1 LNQLNKTRSLIM
13 ALLVLNLL
21 FPLVVAKAPTV
32 YEYTLEYRFENRG
45 TTDFMLTEADVAIPL
60 FINTTG
66 TAMRLVEISH
76 DYRTEVMD
84 DDGNKGIIVDID
96 LTLSPGEE
104 ESFTATYEL
113 MSSELEVPE
122 FTLSVAEGFDEIQ
135 SELVDEYCFSTETFP
150 TEFTLSVAEGFDEI
164 QSELVDEYCFS
175 TETFPS
181 DDPMFY
187 DIASGLVD
195 EEDTVLESVS
205 NLVEYIVDETTYCN
219 YETPQ
224 YPNNTL
230 ANHLGDCDDQ
240 SILLITMC
248 RSLDIPAYLQVGI
261 YVHNAIN
268 DQDSSWDDHLT
279 NNADGVAWHGWAMVY
294 IPPWGW
300 VPVDLT
306 MTNADSGLEL
316 IQSAPEYNSNI
327 IPVLNVS
334 KQPYIGGTLEARDR
348 FINSSVCVT
357 ISDTAKVNYSA
368 DNPLQ
373 NYLLL
378 GIGAALLVAIG
389 LMFKYGNQNKAY

>member
-1 LNQLNKTRSLIM
+1 MLIAALMLLNLFSP
-13 ALLVLNLL
+13 LVL
-21 FPLVVAKAPTV
+21 AKTPIV

-45 TTDFMLTEADVAIPL
+45 TTDFTLTEGDVAFPL

-66 TAMRLVEISH
+66 TSVKVAEISREY
-76 DYRTEVMD
+76 DVEVMD
-84 DDGNKGIIVDID
+84 DDGNKGLMVDID

-104 ESFTATYEL
+104 EVYSGVYRI
-113 MSSELEVPE
+113 MSSEIEVPE
-122 FTLSVAEGFDEIQ
+122 FDLAAAEGFDEIP

-150 TEFTLSVAEGFDEI
+150 M
-164 QSELVDEYCFS
+164 
-175 TETFPS
+175 

-195 EEDTVLESVS
+195 EDDTVLETVS
-205 NLVEYIVDETTYCN
+205 TLVEYVVEETTYHN

-224 YPNNTL
+224 YPNSTL

-261 YVHNAIN
+261 YVNNAIN
-268 DQDSSWDDHLT
+268 DQDSSWDDHLV
-279 NNADGVAWHGWAMVY
+279 NNADGIAWHGWAMIY

-300 VPVDLT
+300 IPVDLT

-316 IQSAPEYNSNI
+316 IQSAPEYNSDI

-334 KQPYIGGTLEARDR
+334 KQPYIGGTIETRDR
-348 FINSSVCVT
+348 FINSTVYVT
-357 ISDTAKVNYSA
+357 VSDKVEVTYSA

-378 GIGAALLVAIG
+378 GLGAALLIAIG
-389 LMFKYGNQNKAY
+389 LMFRYGNQE

>member
-1 LNQLNKTRSLIM
+1 MNKTRSLIM

-45 TTDFMLTEADVAIPL
+45 TTDFTLTEADVAIPL

-84 DDGNKGIIVDID
+84 DDGNKGIIVDVD

-104 ESFTATYEL
+104 ESFTATYEI
-113 MSSELEVPE
+113 MSSELEVP
-122 FTLSVAEGFDEIQ
+122 
-135 SELVDEYCFSTETFP
+135 
-150 TEFTLSVAEGFDEI
+150 EFTLSVAEGFDEI

-187 DIASGLVD
+187 DIASVLVD

>member
-1 LNQLNKTRSLIM
+1 MNQLNKSRTLITT
-13 ALLVLNLL
+13 LLLLNLL
-21 FPLVVAKAPTV
+21 FPLVVAKDPTV

-45 TTDFMLTEADVAIPL
+45 TTDFTLTESDIAIPL

-66 TAMRLVEISH
+66 TTVRLSEISR
-76 DYRTEVMD
+76 DYRIKIMD

-96 LTLSPGEE
+96 PTLSPGEE
-104 ESFTATYEL
+104 EVFTAAYEIT
-113 MSSELEVPE
+113 SSEFDVPE
-122 FTLSVAEGFDEIQ
+122 YTLSSAEGFDEIPL
-135 SELVDEYCFSTETFP
+135 ELVDEYCFSTETFP
-150 TEFTLSVAEGFDEI
+150 I
-164 QSELVDEYCFS
+164 
-175 TETFPS
+175 
-181 DDPMFY
+181 DDPVFY

-195 EEDTVLESVS
+195 PDDTVLETVS
-205 NLVEYIVDETTYCN
+205 TLVEYILDETTYCN

-224 YPNNTL
+224 YPNSTL
-230 ANHLGDCDDQ
+230 ANNLGDCDDQ
-240 SILLITMC
+240 SILLITLC

-261 YVHNAIN
+261 YIHNSIN
-268 DQDSSWDDHLT
+268 DQDSSWDDHLV

-306 MTNADSGLEL
+306 LTNADSGLEL
-316 IQSAPEYNSNI
+316 IQSAPEYNTNI

-334 KQPYIGGTLEARDR
+334 KQPYIGGTLETRDR
-348 FINSSVCVT
+348 FINSTVYIT

-378 GIGAALLVAIG
+378 GLGASLLIAIG
-389 LMFKYGNQNKAY
+389 LMFKHGNQNKAY